1 MKVNELA
8 KELELPTSVVLEQC
22 LRLGIDASWAG
33 SELSSTE
40 LVVLRAELASD
51 EQVAAA
57 AVGAPVSP
65 AAEVDDDGAAIAGSE
80 HEPVPEPDLE
90 PELETVG
97 AVATTGGAVPPTAV
111 GSMPEMA
118 DELMDGAKHG
128 AADPMDRR
136 FAGGVTA
143 DRPPSVATDRGK
155 TGPPASGKR
164 RFDAAL
170 RPGIIAVVA
179 AALLVVGANSVNQP
193 ALIALAWIGALVG
206 VIVGLI
212 SGNKARYRITTHP
225 EQRRGLALAIVLMVV
240 SVLGLVGL
248 GAAVFGTV
256 KSATADDAP
265 FGLGKYNS
273 INQARWG
280 YLRVTN
286 IADTGW
292 ERPAKDAGTCW
303 ELTANKEP
311 RRAERVE
318 VGGTQVDC
326 DSDHAYQV
334 IATHSVNHDADAEYP
349 GVASLTKTALA
360 LCRPEI
366 DKLKRPPAGM
376 RIVVEYPT
384 ADGWNA
390 GDHDVSC
397 VAVANRDVPLD
408 N

>member
-1 MKVNELA
+1 MADVDGDVDESA
-8 KELELPTSVVLEQC
+8 QPAADAPAETELES
-22 LRLGIDASWAG
+22 
-33 SELSSTE
+33 
-40 LVVLRAELASD
+40 
-51 EQVAAA
+51 
-57 AVGAPVSP
+57 
-65 AAEVDDDGAAIAGSE
+65 
-80 HEPVPEPDLE
+80 
-90 PELETVG
+90 VG
-97 AVATTGGAVPPTAV
+97 AVTGSATAGGGAVPPTAV
-111 GSMPEMA
+111 GSLPDMA

-128 AADPMDRR
+128 AADPMERR

-155 TGPPASGKR
+155 TGLPASGKR

-179 AALLVVGANSVNQP
+179 AALLVVGANSLDQP
-193 ALIALAWIGALVG
+193 ALIALAWVGALVG
-206 VIVGLI
+206 GIVGLI

-225 EQRRGLALAIVLMVV
+225 EQRRGLPLAIVLMVV
-240 SVLGLVGL
+240 SVLGIVGL

-280 YLRVTN
+280 YLRLTN
-286 IADTGW
+286 IADTSW

-303 ELTANKEP
+303 ALTSTKEEP

-318 VGGTQVDC
+318 FGGAQVDC
-326 DSDHAYQV
+326 DSPHAFQV
-334 IATHSVNHDADAEYP
+334 IATHSVNHDADAEYT
-349 GVASLTKTALA
+349 GAASLKKTALV
-360 LCRPEI
+360 LCQPEI

-384 ADGWNA
+384 DDGWNA

-397 VAVANRDVPLD
+397 EAYANRDVPLD